1 MDNKRADIQLIQKYL
16 NGELDANAM
25 HRLEREAQDD
35 PFLMDAL
42 EGYDRTK
49 SDQQGN
55 LAAIQQR
62 LRGRTAAKTRR
73 MIPWTI
79 IAIAASVIGFAVIVG
94 VLYNRN
100 EPQPQEMAKVALNQP
115 PKSTVPDTA
124 TILTNKKAIQTILD
138 TPQEHL
144 AYNQPKTVKKAA
156 PVITAD
162 KYDAPIT
169 AAEDDRKAVS
179 VVKRLPDSS
188 VIEDKIMGYMASK
201 RQDTILGGGTVAIT
215 NNAAGLIALNSNVKG
230 ASKTIRPGKSSDNN
244 AYALS
249 AAGVPPN
256 IVSGVVLSRLDG
268 LPLPGASVKVVGK
281 SVGTQTDAN
290 GKFTLSNV
298 KKDEALAIGFIG
310 YNSKTLDVKGDD
322 SLKVE
327 LDESASSLNE
337 VVFAGRAKKVKN
349 EKARPHAGWDALK
362 KYLKEG
368 AVSTDGKEGTVELIF
383 SVNANGSI
391 ANINV
396 TKSLSPAADA
406 KAISLIK
413 DGPTWS
419 GNTSGKA
426 EDVKVKVEFHK

>member
-1 MDNKRADIQLIQKYL
+1 VDNKRADIQLIQKYL
-16 NGELDANAM
+16 NGELDAKAM

-55 LAAIQQR
+55 LAAIQKR
-62 LRGRTAAKTRR
+62 LQDRTAPKIRR
-73 MIPWTI
+73 IIPWTAI
-79 IAIAASVIGFAVIVG
+79 SIAASVIGFAVIVG

-100 EPQPQEMAKVALNQP
+100 QPQPQEMAKVALNQP

-162 KYDAPIT
+162 KYDAPVT
-169 AAEDDRKAVS
+169 AVEDDRKSVS
-179 VVKRLPDSS
+179 VVKSLPDSS

-201 RQDTILGGGTVAIT
+201 RQDTILGGGTVAVT

-230 ASKTIRPGKSSDNN
+230 ASKTIRPGKPSDNN

-249 AAGVPPN
+249 AAGVPLN

-281 SVGTQTDAN
+281 SIGTQTDAN

-298 KKDEALAIGFIG
+298 KKDEALAVGFIG

-337 VVFAGRAKKVKN
+337 VVVTRVKKGKVARAH
-349 EKARPHAGWDALK
+349 PHAGWDALK
-362 KYLKEG
+362 KYLKDN
-368 AVSTDGKEGTVELIF
+368 AVSADGKEGAVELAF
-383 SVNANGSI
+383 TVNANGSI
-391 ANINV
+391 VNINV